1 MVHPPSPSVT
11 AVGTTAGDLAGR
23 MLVSMG
29 VCALITWLLFETVS
43 CPRPTTTAELGRL
56 GSRIGGGTP
65 LQWFLLALM
74 FLSAL
79 EGIVATALD
88 MAAMAHSGP
97 LTAAQMQ
104 ADVGQILAVGQVD
117 QAILSV
123 MIIGLGVSS
132 WRRSPMAR
140 AAVALGTAALLSRR
154 LPAPLVLV
162 GGVSCLKRAPTSS
175 ADGGDSVDGCGCCS
189 LRCALRP
196 VLALAFVELLYALYP
211 TGALEAELH
220 RVRDDPNLHARF
232 DAQMHPVLQAIEPE
246 ADVEEVWR
254 LLETVRPEQ
263 LLDIVQQSIGEVV
276 ELGATLALG
285 LSGKAHGLKHTWM
298 PMAAAFVPGLPVSFS
313 VVFYF
318 LLETRHTQ
326 HGGTLLPL
334 RSPPPGLGK
343 ST

>member
-1 MVHPPSPSVT
+1 MV
-11 AVGTTAGDLAGR
+11 
-23 MLVSMG
+23 
-29 VCALITWLLFETVS
+29 VCVLITWQLFETAS
-43 CPRPTTTAELGRL
+43 FPRPATTAELGRL

-74 FLSAL
+74 LLSVL

-88 MAAMAHSGP
+88 VAAMAHSQAGP
-97 LTAAQMQ
+97 LTATQMQ
-104 ADVGQILAVGQVD
+104 LEVGQILAVGQVD

-132 WRRSPMAR
+132 WQRTPMAR
-140 AAVALGTAALLSRR
+140 AAVALGTVALLSRR

-162 GGVSCLKRAPTSS
+162 GGVSCLQRAPST
-175 ADGGDSVDGCGCCS
+175 DGGSVEGCGCCS

-196 VLALAFVELLYALYP
+196 LLGLATLELLYALYP
-211 TGALEAELH
+211 VGALEAELQ
-220 RVRDDPNLHARF
+220 RVRDDPKLHALF
-232 DAQMHPVLQAIEPE
+232 DSRMEPVLQAIEPE
-246 ADVEEVWR
+246 SDVQEVWR
-254 LLETVRPEQ
+254 LLDTLRPEQ
-263 LLDIVQQSIGEVV
+263 LIDVVQQSIGEVV

-285 LSGKAHGLKHTWM
+285 LSGRAHGLRHTWM

-334 RSPPPGLGK
+334 RSPPPGSGK

>member
-1 MVHPPSPSVT
+1 MPPPAT
-11 AVGTTAGDLAGR
+11 TDPTAGVAGR
-23 MLVSMG
+23 ILVSMV
-29 VCALITWLLFETVS
+29 VCALITWQLFETAS
-43 CPRPTTTAELGRL
+43 FPRPTTTAELGRL
-56 GSRIGGGTP
+56 GGRIGGGTR

-74 FLSAL
+74 LLSAL
-79 EGIVATALD
+79 EGIVAVALD
-88 MAAMAHSGP
+88 VAAMAQSQAGP

-104 ADVGQILAVGQVD
+104 LEVGQILAVGQVD

-140 AAVALGTAALLSRR
+140 AAVALGTVALLSRR

-162 GGVSCLKRAPTSS
+162 GGVSCLQRAPSS
-175 ADGGDSVDGCGCCS
+175 SDGGGGGGGVAGRGCCS

-196 VLALAFVELLYALYP
+196 LLGLALVELLYALYP
-211 TGALEAELH
+211 TGVLEAELH
-220 RVRDDPNLHARF
+220 RVRDDPKLHARF
-232 DAQMHPVLQAIEPE
+232 DKQMEPVMRAIEPE

-254 LLETVRPEQ
+254 LLDTIKPEQ
-263 LLDIVQQSIGEVV
+263 LIDVVQQSIGEVV

-285 LSGKAHGLKHTWM
+285 LSGRAHGLKHTWM

-334 RSPPPGLGK
+334 RSPAPGLGK